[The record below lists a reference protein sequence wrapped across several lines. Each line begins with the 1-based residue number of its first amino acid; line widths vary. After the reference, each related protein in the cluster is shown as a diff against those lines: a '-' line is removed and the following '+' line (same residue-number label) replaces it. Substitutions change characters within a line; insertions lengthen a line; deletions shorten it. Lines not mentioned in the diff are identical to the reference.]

1 MWLRNGN
8 LSNRTDL
15 IFIKI
20 MGERTNMKYSTRII
34 ITTILL
40 LFVLLGYAGKDPISW
55 RVSGVFP
62 AQSSIG
68 QTYTVTYTFT
78 NQLPFRLAK
87 ALIIERSASPNTEF
101 NFNDQCSGRLLNS
114 GESCEVVVAL
124 NPLIIGLKTLQLT
137 IAGYSKDRVPLPQ
150 TSTLSTGQS
159 LSPIVS
165 FVMDGFPSQ
174 LTTGSFSSY
183 KFTFTNNGAIS
194 ATNLSVNI
202 SQSLGTPNF
211 TTTCNNTLTPNGGVC
226 EVDGTYTVTS
236 GNPSIQQVTA
246 SLSYTGPSGSPVT
259 AKTFTQVV
267 NPAAPLVGTLVPPN
281 YLPPLMIA
289 TTVYT
294 VQFLFT
300 ASGTVD
306 ITNNGT
312 ITCLEGV
319 NNCNGTINITSSSC
333 TPQTLTNAACQMTAT
348 FTAPAAVAPPLTY
361 TLTATVPY
369 SFGGN
374 PQPDA
379 TAITFG
385 TVLTTLPTERTVTLV
400 NECDFNV
407 WFSLNG
413 SQLASSPNCPSTPCP
428 NGSSCNTST
437 NKCFWNNPSPN
448 VVVAPQAYLLTA
460 AGGTNNVTIPVTN
473 ADPNIQWS
481 GNISASTLCNG
492 TTCQQAAC
500 GNNGGTTSC
509 APGIGFTQPATQA
522 EITMNLTTSDSYDVE
537 VINGFHIPIS
547 MQPIYYQAGVTTIP
561 AVPNNY
567 NCGEPGKD
575 TAANGFG
582 ACDWDTATVPVINQV
597 PGNGFYWVTGG
608 GQGCSITS
616 TNPGCPAM
624 TLCGLDSNFNQVCG
638 NFLGYWSSDQVCG
651 SSNVPASVQS
661 YFKCNQPL
669 PTSTT
674 PFYPSGAVLSNL
686 MLCSVPKGFTGPRYN
701 TCYNAYPSS
710 SSTDIA
716 QCCGCADW
724 WNPAQ
729 TNNAVIGANPNT
741 ESCTQPGALQP
752 QTNAQW
758 NSFVQPMIQWMK
770 QACPSAYI
778 YPFDDKTSG
787 FTCTNNL
794 SGQPNSTSYIIRFCP
809 GGKTGLPNNITDGR
823 I

>member
-1 MWLRNGN
+1 MWFPNNN

-34 ITTILL
+34 ITTICM
-40 LFVLLGYAGKDPISW
+40 LFALLGYAGKDPISW

-62 AQSSIG
+62 AQSSVG

-114 GESCEVVVAL
+114 GESCTVVVAL
-124 NPLIIGLKTLQLT
+124 NPLVIGLKTLQLT

-174 LTTGSFSSY
+174 LATGSTASY
-183 KFTFTNNGAIS
+183 KFTFTNNGPIS
-194 ATNLSVNI
+194 ATNLSVNV
-202 SQSLGTPNF
+202 SQSLGAPNY

-236 GNPSIQQVTA
+236 GSPSIQQVIA

-259 AKTFTQVV
+259 AQTFTQVV

-289 TTVYT
+289 GNQYT
-294 VQFLFT
+294 AQFLFT

-306 ITNNGT
+306 ITAPGT
-312 ITCLEGV
+312 IACDQGGNDCSASLSSF
-319 NNCNGTINITSSSC
+319 NSSC
-333 TPQTLTNAACQMTAT
+333 TPQTLTNAACQMTVT
-348 FTAPAAVAPPLTY
+348 FTAPGANNPPRTY
-361 TLTATVPY
+361 VLTATVPY
-369 SFGGN
+369 SVGGN

-379 TAITFG
+379 TAITSG
-385 TVLTTLPTERTVTLV
+385 TVLAALPTERTVTLI
-400 NECDFNV
+400 NECDFDV

-413 SQLASSPNCPSTPCP
+413 SQLGNSPNCPTTPCP
-428 NGSSCNTST
+428 NGTSCNTST
-437 NKCFWNNPSPN
+437 NKCFWNNPAPN
-448 VVVAPQAYLLTA
+448 NGVYLLQA
-460 AGGTNNVTIPVTN
+460 LPGTNTNSVAIPVTN

-500 GNNGGTTSC
+500 DNNGGTTSC
-509 APGIGFTQPATQA
+509 APGIGFKQPATQA

-547 MQPIYYQAGVTTIP
+547 MQPIYYQGVTTIP
-561 AVPNNY
+561 AIPDNY

-582 ACDWDTATVPVINQV
+582 ACDWSTATVPVIDQV

-616 TNPGCPAM
+616 ANPGCPAM

-638 NFLGYWSSDQVCG
+638 NFLGYWSADQVCG
-651 SSNVPASVQS
+651 SSNVPAAVQN

-686 MLCSVPKGFTGPRYN
+686 MLCSVPTGFTGPRYN

-710 SSTDIA
+710 SPTDIA
-716 QCCGCADW
+716 QCCGCVDW
-724 WNPAQ
+724 WNTAQ
-729 TNNAVIGANPNT
+729 TNNVAIGANPNT
-741 ESCTQPGALQP
+741 ESCTQPGASQP

-770 QACPSAYI
+770 RACPSAYI

-809 GGKTGLPNNITDGR
+809 GSITGLPAGVNEGR
-823 I
+823 G

>member
-1 MWLRNGN
+1 
-8 LSNRTDL
+8 
-15 IFIKI
+15 
-20 MGERTNMKYSTRII
+20 MGERTIMKYSTRII
-34 ITTILL
+34 ITTILMLSAL
-40 LFVLLGYAGKDPISW
+40 LAYAGKDPISW

-62 AQSSIG
+62 AQSSVG

-87 ALIIERSASPNTEF
+87 ALIIERSASPNMEF
-101 NFNDQCSGRLLNS
+101 NFNDQCTGRLLNS
-114 GESCEVVVAL
+114 GESCTVVVAL
-124 NPLIIGLKTLQLT
+124 NPLVIGLKTLQLT

-174 LTTGSFSSY
+174 LTPGSTSSY

-194 ATNLSVNI
+194 ATNLSVNV
-202 SQSLGTPNF
+202 SQSLGTLNF
-211 TTTCNNTLTPNGGVC
+211 TTTCNNTLPPNGGVC

-236 GNPSIQQVTA
+236 GSPSVQQVIA
-246 SLSYTGPSGSPVT
+246 SLSYAGPSGSPVT
-259 AKTFTQVV
+259 ARTSTNIV

-289 TTVYT
+289 GNQYT

-300 ASGTVD
+300 ASGSVD
-306 ITNNGT
+306 ITAPGS
-312 ITCLEGV
+312 IACDEGGNDCSANV
-319 NNCNGTINITSSSC
+319 TPVSNSC

-348 FTAPAAVAPPLTY
+348 FTAPPATIPPAAPLTY
-361 TLTATVPY
+361 VLTATVPY

-374 PQPDA
+374 PQAPA
-379 TAITFG
+379 TAITSG
-385 TVLTTLPTERTVTLV
+385 TVLAALPTERTVTLI
-400 NECDFNV
+400 NECDFDV

-413 SQLASSPNCPSTPCP
+413 SQLGSSPNCPSTPCP
-428 NGSSCNTST
+428 IGTSCNTST
-437 NKCFWNNPSPN
+437 NKCFWTNPTPIN
-448 VVVAPQAYLLTA
+448 GIYLLA
-460 AGGTNNVTIPVTN
+460 APPGANTNSVTIPVTT
-473 ADPNIQWS
+473 ADPSIQWS

-492 TTCQQAAC
+492 VTCQQAAC

-547 MQPIYYQAGVTTIP
+547 MQPIYYQSGVTTIV
-561 AVPNNY
+561 ATPNNY
-567 NCGEPGKD
+567 NCGVPGQH
-575 TAANGFG
+575 TAGNGFG
-582 ACDWDTATVPVINQV
+582 ACNWNTATVPVINQV

-608 GQGCSITS
+608 AGQSCSITS
-616 TNPGCPAM
+616 ANPGCPAM
-624 TLCGLDSNFNQVCG
+624 TLCGLDNNFNQVCG
-638 NFLGYWSSDQVCG
+638 NFLGYWSADQVCG
-651 SSNVPASVQS
+651 SSNVPAAVQS

-686 MLCSVPKGFTGPRYN
+686 MLCSVPTGFTGPRYN
-701 TCYNAYPSS
+701 TCYNSYPSY

-729 TNNAVIGANPNT
+729 TNNVAIQANPNT

-794 SGQPNSTSYIIRFCP
+794 SGQPNSTSYTIRFCP
-809 GGKTGLPNNITDGR
+809 GGITGLPAGVQEGR
-823 I
+823 T